1 MSRTSR
7 RSTQTKAQL
16 LAIMQAHRDRA
27 TCLREFSRQA
37 IAQEAGV
44 TPQYVSMLIGSE
56 YRAAAQGLNGKRRS
70 VDTPLR
76 QALAENQ
83 RLRKELRN
91 AHHRLEELARQ
102 SIDDALRLIDQL
114 DEDNRLLRGRVRVL
128 EQRLRQQEIVVTPD
142 KRVPT
147 RPRPT
152 LGLVPTEARQTQ
164 SSRPFPLAWRK
175 SPQCQTG
182 RRTP

>member
-1 MSRTSR
+1 MSRTGR
-7 RSTQTKAQL
+7 RSIQTKAEL

-27 TCLREFSRQA
+27 TCLSEFSRRA

-44 TPQYVSMLIGSE
+44 TPQYVSMLIGPE
-56 YRAAAQGLNGKRRS
+56 YRDAAEGLNGKRRS
-70 VDTPLR
+70 TDTPLR
-76 QALAENQ
+76 QALAENA
-83 RLRKELRN
+83 RLRSEFRDAKRRVDELTG
-91 AHHRLEELARQ
+91 Q

-147 RPRPT
+147 RPRPA
-152 LGLVPTEARQTQ
+152 LGLVPTER
-164 SSRPFPLAWRK
+164 
-175 SPQCQTG
+175 
-182 RRTP
+182 

>member
-1 MSRTSR
+1 MSQTGR
-7 RSTQTKAQL
+7 RSTERKTAL

-27 TCLREFSRQA
+27 TCLSDFSRRA

-44 TPQYVSMLIGSE
+44 TPQYVSMLIGLE
-56 YRAAAQGLNGKRRS
+56 YRVAAQGLNGKRRS

-76 QALAENQ
+76 QALAEND
-83 RLRKELRN
+83 RLRKELQD
-91 AHHRLEELARQ
+91 AHRRLEELTRQ

-128 EQRLRQQEIVVTPD
+128 EQRLGQQEIVVSPD

-147 RPRPT
+147 RARPE
-152 LGLVPTEARQTQ
+152 LGLVPTNR
-164 SSRPFPLAWRK
+164 
-175 SPQCQTG
+175 
-182 RRTP
+182 